1 MRAAFKGVN
10 GRFDGL
16 ESELRNR
23 APSRESRHVLALETQ
38 RQGHLMKSPMSRLVR
53 ALATNIWLRLERR
66 WLRLRLWWVRQ
77 KLRTWRALNRS

>member
-1 MRAAFKGVN
+1 
-10 GRFDGL
+10 
-16 ESELRNR
+16 
-23 APSRESRHVLALETQ
+23 
-38 RQGHLMKSPMSRLVR
+38 MKSPMSRLVR